1 MWETVS
7 VLWRI
12 RLKVGYTWNHPT
24 SESQLT
30 IAFDELSRFV
40 DSNEFSASQWPV
52 FARTHCRLCYNSIK
66 MHRSPIHLDSLSL
79 ALAFSLPTVWCSI
92 FHRTIQT
99 MRDARMHVQ
108 NFTQRPWHTRC
119 TVTRILINIYF
130 TTFSFGFRLLRNV
143 FSCSEFD
150 DKWFGKRFLV
160 GHNVCDVLGNS
171 PLRCGI
177 GGTRSSWGFF

>member
-7 VLWRI
+7 VFWRI

-52 FARTHCRLCYNSIK
+52 FARTHWRLCYNSIK
-66 MHRSPIHLDSLSL
+66 MHHSLIHLDSLSL

-108 NFTQRPWHTRC
+108 NLTQRPWHTRC

-130 TTFSFGFRLLRNV
+130 TTFSFGFLDSFAMFFLAQNSMTNDLV
-143 FSCSEFD
+143 SDFWLVTMLAMFW
-150 DKWFGKRFLV
+150 KIHHFGA
-160 GHNVCDVLGNS
+160 G
-171 PLRCGI
+171 
-177 GGTRSSWGFF
+177 